1 MLYEQHMSDE
11 TFMHRALLEAKKA
24 YLKGEVPVGAIIT
37 LDGQVIARGHNR
49 REELHDPTAHAE
61 MLVIREASEKL
72 CSWRLSG
79 ATLYVTLEPCSMC
92 AGALVLARVT
102 RLVYGAPDPKSGAA
116 GSIMNLVEHEALNHR
131 LHVTSGVLQEECSTL
146 LRQFFSELRDV

>member
-1 MLYEQHMSDE
+1 MNDE

-49 REELHDPTAHAE
+49 REELQDPTAHAE
-61 MLVIREASEKL
+61 MLVIREASERL
-72 CSWRLSG
+72 RSWRLKG

-92 AGALVLARVT
+92 AGALVLARVA

-131 LHVTSGVLQEECSTL
+131 LDVTSGVLQEECATL

>member
-1 MLYEQHMSDE
+1 MNDE

-49 REELHDPTAHAE
+49 REELQDPTAHAE
-61 MLVIREASEKL
+61 ILVIREASERL
-72 CSWRLSG
+72 RSWRLKG

-92 AGALVLARVT
+92 AGALVLARVA

-131 LHVTSGVLQEECSTL
+131 LDVTSGVLQEECATL

>member
-1 MLYEQHMSDE
+1 MNDE

-49 REELHDPTAHAE
+49 REELQDPTAHAE
-61 MLVIREASEKL
+61 ILVIREAIAVGAG
-72 CSWRLSG
+72 LSLKG

-92 AGALVLARVT
+92 AGALVLARVA

-131 LHVTSGVLQEECSTL
+131 LDVTSGVLQEECATL